1 MSKKFI
7 YKYLSDEELK
17 LISAKIGEIEKTTSG
32 ELVITLKE
40 KRNLLEKHKSV
51 HLLAEKEF
59 ISAKIGKTK
68 GSTGILFFIIFNVK
82 GFSILADK
90 GINEKVEQSVW
101 DEIAKSISDNFKQQK
116 YFNGLLNG
124 IEEAGKILAS
134 HFPIQPEDINELPNE
149 VRVK

>member
-7 YKYLSDEELK
+7 YKYLSEEDLK
-17 LISAKIGEIEKTTSG
+17 SISAKIGEIEKITSG
-32 ELVITLKE
+32 ELIITLKE

-51 HLLAEKEF
+51 HKLAEKEF
-59 ISAKIGKTK
+59 VSAKIGKTK

-90 GINEKVEQSVW
+90 GINEKVDQSVW

-116 YFNGLLNG
+116 YFNGLING
-124 IEEAGKILAS
+124 IEQAGKILAT
-134 HFPIQPEDINELPNE
+134 HFPIQPNDTNELPNE